1 MKITKI
7 DIQNFRLLK
16 NFSIDLEEELSL
28 VIGKNNTGK
37 TSLLTVL
44 DKFLNDTKSFSY
56 NDFNID
62 FKKDLKRIVEEET
75 IDEEDYTPKG
85 IKLKIFI
92 EYTETDNLANISRVL
107 MDLDPDNNMVV
118 LGFEYALSYEN
129 IKKLKSDYQE
139 YKDRLNPSEENT
151 DIFNG
156 FLEKNTLTTLK

>member
-62 FKKDLKRIVEEET
+62 FKKRFKTNCR
-75 IDEEDYTPKG
+75 
-85 IKLKIFI
+85 
-92 EYTETDNLANISRVL
+92 RR
-107 MDLDPDNNMVV
+107 NN
-118 LGFEYALSYEN
+118 
-129 IKKLKSDYQE
+129 
-139 YKDRLNPSEENT
+139 
-151 DIFNG
+151 
-156 FLEKNTLTTLK
+156 

>member
-16 NFSIDLEEELSL
+16 NFSIDLEEVLSL

-62 FKKDLKRIVEEET
+62 FKKDLKQIVEERT
-75 IDEEDYTPKG
+75 IDEENYTPKG

-107 MDLDPDNNMVV
+107 MDLDPDNNMIV

-139 YKDRLNPSEENT
+139 YKNRLNPSEENT

-156 FLEKNTLTTLK
+156 FLEKEYYN